1 MGDPRQA
8 IYAFRGADSASMAN
22 IKSLKTDWIELP
34 LNTTFRCPQSVVAR
48 QWDHAPQYVAAPS
61 NPKGEIIHLTNQP
74 WTWAHVPTGTTAV
87 LCRNNAPLVS
97 MAFKLIREGIGVN
110 MLGRDIGRG
119 LSNVCKKLCKD
130 LTTPLADFLPLLTEW
145 KDRELSLAEVNQDAN
160 KAEGVTDK
168 FECIIAV
175 AEAKKPATL
184 SDLVQELSFLFAK
197 DSGLVTLATG
207 HKSKGLEWDNVI
219 HLDPW
224 RIPSKYAKTKSEI
237 EQEQNLRYVLETRTK
252 HTLILANLSDFEG
265 A

>member
-1 MGDPRQA
+1 
-8 IYAFRGADSASMAN
+8 
-22 IKSLKTDWIELP
+22 
-34 LNTTFRCPQSVVAR
+34 
-48 QWDHAPQYVAAPS
+48 
-61 NPKGEIIHLTNQP
+61 
-74 WTWAHVPTGTTAV
+74 
-87 LCRNNAPLVS
+87 

-130 LTTPLADFLPLLTEW
+130 MTTPLGDFLPLLTEW

-168 FECIIAV
+168 FECIMAV
-175 AEAKKPATL
+175 AEAKKPKTL
-184 SDLVQELSFLFAK
+184 ADLVYELSVLFAK

-224 RIPSKYAKTKSEI
+224 RVPSKYAKSKSEI